1 MTCKG
6 HEVAPILRTPSA
18 EYKSTRET
26 NFLVCQKDRPYRK
39 EKEIKD
45 DGVEE
50 RTSKVILIIPEI
62 PLGS

>member
-1 MTCKG
+1 MQ
-6 HEVAPILRTPSA
+6 TPSA
-18 EYKSTRET
+18 EYKSTRDP